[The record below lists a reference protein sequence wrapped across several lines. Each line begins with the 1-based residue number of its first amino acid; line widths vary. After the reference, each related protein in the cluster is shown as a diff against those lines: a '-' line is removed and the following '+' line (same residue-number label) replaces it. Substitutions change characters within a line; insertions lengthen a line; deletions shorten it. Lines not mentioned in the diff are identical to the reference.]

1 VQPENK
7 ATRAASAVNCNL
19 FITFP
24 TILQSLSANSA
35 KNILNLLLARQRR
48 NNLKQLRC
56 RRIRRG
62 SIDVSEQIA
71 QRGRDAVA
79 VGKGGA
85 ESCFG
90 LQEALLPE
98 DFAESGG
105 AVNNPI
111 YSVAQQRAEAAQRLD
126 GHFL

>member
-1 VQPENK
+1 M
-7 ATRAASAVNCNL
+7 
-19 FITFP
+19 TFP
-24 TILQSLSANSA
+24 TIPQSLSANSA

-71 QRGRDAVA
+71 ERGRDTVA
-79 VGKGGA
+79 VGKSDA

-90 LQEALLPE
+90 LQEALWPL
-98 DFAESGG
+98 DFAESGD

-126 GHFL
+126 GHFLSI